1 MRVASCSVHASRTRL
16 HLTVTRLVL
25 FELRGRAVN
34 LQVGPPDGEQAR
46 FRRGDVEVLI
56 EMATREGRFT
66 DDLLVIAS
74 TRREVGVKAYCL
86 FEDNFVAL
94 LNQSENDDLKIPGS
108 SLTRVPERI
117 VRWVFEP
124 PEAVL
129 AICEDVYAELHAEAA
144 RLIRLLRWLCNQ
156 TEPAQ
161 PLGNAVLYCSLDG
174 ELWDAAPTRQYD
186 PPFLLGLDALLEGEW
201 VEFIAEIWENGE
213 VDEPLAR
220 QIYLESYA
228 LADENPRA
236 AVVLAVAAAEV
247 GLKQFAAGQSDRPSE
262 AWLISAIQSPRL
274 LDLLRDYLP
283 FLTDKRTAEGRAIP
297 KALVTALDNAA
308 TDRNHIVHRGEAKET
323 YTPDQMA
330 KFLLAV
336 NDFLYLLDWF
346 GGNAWAFD
354 RLQEETQAAYDTE
367 QR

>member
-1 MRVASCSVHASRTRL
+1 VHAFNTPVDL
-16 HLTVTRLVL
+16 AVTGLVL

-34 LQVGPPDGEQAR
+34 LGVGPPDGEQAR

-56 EMATREGRFT
+56 EMATREGMST
-66 DDLLVIAS
+66 DDLLVTAS
-74 TRREVGVKAYCL
+74 TRREVGAEAYRL

-94 LNQSENDDLKIPGS
+94 LKPSENEKLKIPGS
-108 SLTRVPERI
+108 RLVRVPERI

-156 TEPAQ
+156 REPAQ

-174 ELWDAAPTRQYD
+174 SLWDAAPTRQYD
-186 PPFLLGLDALLEGEW
+186 PPHLFGLDALLDEEW
-201 VEFIAEIWENGE
+201 VGSIAKIWENGE

-228 LADENPRA
+228 LAEENPRA
-236 AVVLAVAAAEV
+236 ALVLAVAAAEV
-247 GLKQFAAGQSDRPSE
+247 ALKQFAAGQSDRPSE

-283 FLTDKRTAEGRAIP
+283 FLTDKRTIDGRAIP
-297 KALVTALDNAA
+297 KALVTALDKAA

-346 GGNAWAFD
+346 GGNDWAFD
-354 RLQEETQAAYDTE
+354 RLQEETKAAYGAE